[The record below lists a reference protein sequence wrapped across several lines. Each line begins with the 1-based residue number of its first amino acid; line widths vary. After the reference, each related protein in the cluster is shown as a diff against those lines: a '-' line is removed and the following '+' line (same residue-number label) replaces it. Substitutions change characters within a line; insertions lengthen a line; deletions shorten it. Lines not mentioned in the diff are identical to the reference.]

1 MESFYIQIS
10 VYTKQ
15 GIALKVS
22 SDWLLK
28 LRLSFATH
36 LYEKC
41 VGIWARKYCNRCRNE

>member
-1 MESFYIQIS
+1 MESFYVHLS

-28 LRLSFATH
+28 LRISFTTN
-36 LYEKC
+36 LYEQC
-41 VGIWARKYCNRCRNE
+41 AGIWARKYCNRCRKE